1 MRFFF
6 YGTLLDPDVAALV
19 LGRRL
24 PPQAFVPAA
33 LPGHARRRAKGVTYP
48 IIVRDP
54 RSEVPGAVVGGLTGR
69 DVARLA
75 AYEGPRYRIAP
86 LTVRVRGTLVVVSVF
101 EPLESRFQATD
112 GLWDLALWQRRY
124 KRAFVGRVARAF
136 SVRPAYST
144 P

>member
-6 YGTLLDPDVAALV
+6 YGTLLDPDVTALV

-33 LPGHARRRAKGVTYP
+33 LLGHARRSAKGVTYP
-48 IIVRDP
+48 IVVRDP
-54 RSEVPGAVVGGLTGR
+54 RSEVPGAVVGGLSGR

-75 AYEGPRYRIAP
+75 MYEGPRYRIAP
-86 LTVRVRGTLVVVSVF
+86 LTVRLMGALVTVSVF
-101 EPLESRFQATD
+101 EPLESRFQPTD
-112 GLWDLALWQRRY
+112 GFWDLTLWQRRH
-124 KRAFVGRVARAF
+124 KRTFVSWVAKAF
-136 SVRPAYST
+136 SAHPAYSR